1 LKDLLLLDRDGART
15 PVPPAPAT
23 FGRRNLEIPVA
34 GLYLVTV
41 ELVIADADSWRA
53 ELGADPELAR
63 YRLSVIG
70 PLVLAYR
77 IWLGPPRRERPAFPR
92 LADARP
98 G

>member
-53 ELGADPELAR
+53 ELGAELGADPELAR
-63 YRLSVIG
+63 YRLSVI
-70 PLVLAYR
+70 
-77 IWLGPPRRERPAFPR
+77 GPPRRERPAFPR